1 MKKSISILIL
11 LILLMITVKYFSSN
25 YDITYD
31 VDDYKIRE
39 INKQNTMYYEITY
52 EGVVYSYIVN
62 SSRKLFKKNIKT
74 IKEET
79 IDDKICLTPN
89 DLYTLCSKDN
99 YIINKEDF
107 KYNKETKD
115 FSYTKALNDKE
126 YMLIWKYDGFYY
138 MNGNE
143 YKNINIFKK
152 DRYSNDL
159 MIKVDNYLVFPKYDE
174 DYTFDGMI
182 ILNII
187 NGKYTEINSKYN
199 ISYDSYY
206 AGTHKH
212 KLYLF
217 DNKNEELYEINYKK
231 GTIKKAVTG
240 HETYF
245 KFEKGKKVKTELSEY
260 KNNKVDFFEK
270 EDEIIIANNNII
282 NYKYNDKVNY
292 KFTDEEDIKVL
303 DIVNNKVYFM
313 YKDNVYALYE
323 GKISLISH
331 YFEFNFNNSKN
342 VFLYSE

>member
-1 MKKSISILIL
+1 
-11 LILLMITVKYFSSN
+11 
-25 YDITYD
+25 
-31 VDDYKIRE
+31 
-39 INKQNTMYYEITY
+39 
-52 EGVVYSYIVN
+52 
-62 SSRKLFKKNIKT
+62 
-74 IKEET
+74 
-79 IDDKICLTPN
+79 
-89 DLYTLCSKDN
+89 
-99 YIINKEDF
+99 
-107 KYNKETKD
+107 
-115 FSYTKALNDKE
+115 
-126 YMLIWKYDGFYY
+126 
-138 MNGNE
+138 
-143 YKNINIFKK
+143 
-152 DRYSNDL
+152 

-174 DYTFDGMI
+174 DYTFDGII

-206 AGTHKH
+206 AGTHKN

-231 GTIKKAVTG
+231 DTIKKAVTG

-270 EDEIIIANNNII
+270 EDEIILTNNNII